1 MLGLERIVRALWR
14 VFFRPIAGVAIICF
28 LIGWGNAA
36 ELKKFTLGYST
47 VGPAGTGLWMAKE
60 TGAFEKH
67 GIDAD
72 LIFISSGPVVVQAL
86 LGGDLQGGFAA
97 TNAVIAAILGGAPLV
112 SLMSLV
118 NRPYYRL
125 WVQPEISRIEELRGK
140 TLGVSRFGSVTDNMT
155 RILLRKKGLEGA
167 VNVRQFGGTT
177 EVAAA
182 FLHRQIAGA
191 VISALRVNAP
201 MRMLADLSE
210 MDFLYSNVVITVAR
224 DYQRRAPDT
233 LEAFVRAYLEGV
245 ASTHEQKP
253 MALKVIQKYTRLRD
267 QKLLAELYADSIKF
281 LERVPRVEP
290 EAIAPIVEFM
300 GKKPLAIETVADN
313 SIIDRLA
320 REGFIDKL
328 YKMR

>member
-1 MLGLERIVRALWR
+1 MVILLRSVGTDS
-14 VFFRPIAGVAIICF
+14 
-28 LIGWGNAA
+28 A
-36 ELKKFTLGYST
+36 EPKKFRLGYST

-60 TGAFEKH
+60 IGAFEKY

-86 LGGDLQGGFAA
+86 IGGDLQGGFAA
-97 TNAVIAAILGGAPLV
+97 TNAVIAAVFGGAPLV
-112 SLMSLV
+112 SIMSLV

-155 RILLRKKGLEGA
+155 RILLRKKNLEGA
-167 VNVRQFGGTT
+167 VNVRQCGGTT
-177 EVAAA
+177 EMAAA

-201 MRMLADLSE
+201 MRMLVDLSE
-210 MDFLYSNVVITVAR
+210 LDFLYSNVVITVSR
-224 DYQRRAPDT
+224 DFQRRAPET

-245 ASTHEQKP
+245 AATRGQREK
-253 MALKVIQKYTRLRD
+253 ALKVIQKYTRLKD
-267 QKLLAELYADSIKF
+267 QKLIEELYSDSSKF

-300 GKKPLAIETVADN
+300 GKKPIAVETFADN
-313 SIIDRLA
+313 SIVDRLV

-328 YKMR
+328 DKLYRRR

>member
-1 MLGLERIVRALWR
+1 MTHPRRYFPGPLLSAL
-14 VFFRPIAGVAIICF
+14 VILLLAIGAG
-28 LIGWGNAA
+28 AA
-36 ELKKFTLGYST
+36 ELKKFRLGYST

-60 TGAFEKH
+60 IGAFEKY

-86 LGGDLQGGFAA
+86 IGGDLQGGFAA
-97 TNAVIAAILGGAPLV
+97 TNAVIAAVLGGAPLV
-112 SLMSLV
+112 SIMSLV

-155 RILLRKKGLEGA
+155 RILLRKKNLEGA

-177 EVAAA
+177 EIAAA
-182 FLHRQIAGA
+182 FLHKQIAGA

-201 MRMLADLSE
+201 MRMLVDLSE
-210 MDFLYSNVVITVAR
+210 LDFLYSNVVIVVAR
-224 DYQRRAPDT
+224 EYQRRAPET
-233 LEAFVRAYLEGV
+233 LDAFVRGYLEGV
-245 ASTHEQKP
+245 ATAHEQKDR
-253 MALKVIQKYTRLRD
+253 ALKVIQKYTRLKE
-267 QKLLAELYADSIKF
+267 QKLIEELYGDSVKF

-300 GKKPLAIETVADN
+300 GKKPIAVETIADN
-313 SIIDRLA
+313 SIIDRLV
-320 REGFIDKL
+320 REGFVDKLDKL
-328 YKMR
+328 YRRR

>member
-1 MLGLERIVRALWR
+1 MTHPRCYLFRALLSAL
-14 VFFRPIAGVAIICF
+14 VILLLSVGAD
-28 LIGWGNAA
+28 AA
-36 ELKKFTLGYST
+36 ELKKFRLGYST

-60 TGAFEKH
+60 IGAFEKY
-67 GIDAD
+67 GVDAD

-86 LGGDLQGGFAA
+86 IGGDLQGGFAA
-97 TNAVIAAILGGAPLV
+97 TNAVIAAVLGGAPLV
-112 SLMSLV
+112 SIMSLV

-155 RILLRKKGLEGA
+155 RILLRKKNLEGA

-177 EVAAA
+177 EMAAA

-201 MRMLADLSE
+201 MRILVDLSE
-210 MDFLYSNVVITVAR
+210 LDFLYSNVVITVSR
-224 DYQRRAPDT
+224 DFQRRAPET
-233 LEAFVRAYLEGV
+233 LEAFARGYLEGV
-245 ASTHEQKP
+245 AATHGQREK
-253 MALKVIQKYTRLRD
+253 ALKVIQKYTRLKD
-267 QKLLAELYADSIKF
+267 QKLIEELYSDSSKF

-300 GKKPLAIETVADN
+300 GKKPIAVESFADN
-313 SIIDRLA
+313 SIVDRLV

-328 YKMR
+328 YKRR